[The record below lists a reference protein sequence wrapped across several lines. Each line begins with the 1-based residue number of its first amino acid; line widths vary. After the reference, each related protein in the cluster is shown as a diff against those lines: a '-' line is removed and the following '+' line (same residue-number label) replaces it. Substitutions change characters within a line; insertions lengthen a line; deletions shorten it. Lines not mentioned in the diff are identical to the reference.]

1 MMRSVRK
8 YNPSQ
13 FRSAIVS
20 IFAVAMLLFWTP
32 RILRAAGLDGGSTL
46 SGSAYDENGAP
57 SSYGQASPDESNSGG
72 SGYSGCFRLDDP
84 NADAK
89 AAAGMSP
96 CAPTQGSGTETLESG
111 FAPSSSA
118 SPGGNASQ
126 RGNASQS
133 GLPGVGNSVNK
144 QSVGEMMQKLG
155 ISSDEV
161 GELRSRMSGGGL
173 SPDDIQELCLHF
185 ASKQLGPA
193 DVQGILTGMGLDF
206 TQAQIEQLKSCTQLA
221 LPQSS
226 PSPVGAA
233 NGLPPVEVS
242 SIERTFRGLDSGSTP
257 QAPSTYDLTQ
267 FGYSLFSAQTP
278 VASGS
283 DIPLGNNY
291 MIGPGDEIRLLIWG
305 RINNTL
311 TLTVGRD
318 GSIVIP
324 QIGPLQVAGLSFDQ
338 AKKLIEDRAGQITG
352 VKVDVTMG
360 RLRSIQVFVVGE
372 VAKPGAYSVSALS
385 HVSNALE
392 TAGGITKIGSLRRIE
407 LRHGN
412 QASSVIDLYGLLLD
426 GRIPGDDQLQAGD
439 VIFVPVIGPVAGVAG
454 DVKRPAIY
462 ELAGQSESISNLIK
476 LAGGI
481 SAFGYS
487 QRVQLERVENHAHR
501 IALDVDLGEIRS
513 ARFVVHDGDL
523 IKVYPVLP
531 IEHDIVEIRGNV
543 NRPGKYQWHPGMRVS
558 DLIASAEGV
567 APHTFFKYALVRRKE
582 GKART
587 VRLVAVDLGDALSDQ
602 VSSPGDI
609 ALQQEDDLTV
619 YSESQMKYLPTVE
632 VMGEVRNPGYY
643 VLSQGMHVS
652 DLLYLAGGLKD
663 DAYQKQAE
671 LARTEVVNG
680 SHTSHTFIDV
690 DLRSALSGIDEHNPV
705 LEANDQL
712 FVRKAT
718 DWHLPW
724 VVYVRGRVAR
734 PGPYTIHEG
743 ERIASVLERAGG
755 LMPDA
760 YLPAAILIRQ
770 SVKELQQERLDQARG
785 RLREAIARAQITPT
799 VASAASPGQT
809 NENSQGLTMLQ
820 QVLQQSEGQQAQGR
834 LVIHLKPLDELAN
847 SPDNIAMIDQD
858 VLTIPRRP
866 SDVNVLG
873 EVYSPNAVVWRP
885 GLSVRDCLNM
895 AGGPTEG
902 ADADHTMVI
911 KADGS
916 VWTDEGIKQSK
927 RSTMFPLLPVIS
939 GGLMDSKV
947 SPGDTIYVPEQ
958 LIYTSKLQYASTITS
973 IIAQSL
979 SGLAIVGILA
989 ASL

>member
-1 MMRSVRK
+1 MRASCEISMMRTVRK
-8 YNPSQ
+8 NNHLRIR
-13 FRSAIVS
+13 FTITS
-20 IFAVAMLLFWTP
+20 IFAVVAL
-32 RILRAAGLDGGSTL
+32 ILCASREIRAAGLDGGSSL
-46 SGSAYDENGAP
+46 SGSTAANSGSNP
-57 SSYGQASPDESNSGG
+57 GFGQAPTDGG
-72 SGYSGCFRLDDP
+72 TAASGCFKLDDP
-84 NADAK
+84 NADTK
-89 AAAGMSP
+89 AAAGIPP
-96 CAPTQGSGTETLESG
+96 CAPTPGSSVETLDSG
-111 FAPSSSA
+111 SMPPGGA
-118 SPGGNASQ
+118 SPGS
-126 RGNASQS
+126 
-133 GLPGVGNSVNK
+133 LPGFGNSVNK

-161 GELRSRMSGGGL
+161 GALKSRMSSGGL
-173 SPDDIQELCLHF
+173 SSDDIQELCLHF
-185 ASKQLGPA
+185 ASKQLGPN
-193 DVQGILTGMGLDF
+193 DVQGILSAMGLDF
-206 TQAQIEQLKSCTQLA
+206 TQAQVEQLKSCTQLA
-221 LPQSS
+221 LPAS
-226 PSPVGAA
+226 PPAAAGAPAAAAGAA
-233 NGLPPVEVS
+233 AVS
-242 SIERTFRGLDSGSTP
+242 SIERTFRNLDSGATP
-257 QAPSTYDLTQ
+257 QAPSAHDLNQ
-267 FGYSLFSAQTP
+267 FGYSLFSAQMGGANGT
-278 VASGS
+278 
-283 DIPLGNNY
+283 DIPIGSNY
-291 MIGPGDEIRLLIWG
+291 MMGPGDEMRVLIWG

-318 GSIVIP
+318 GSILIP
-324 QIGPLQVAGLSFDQ
+324 QIGPLQIAGLSFDQ

-392 TAGGITKIGSLRRIE
+392 AAGGITKIGSLRRIE

-412 QASSVIDLYGLLLD
+412 QVSNIIDLYGLLLN
-426 GRIPGDDQLQAGD
+426 GRIPGDDQLQPGD

-462 ELAGQSESISNLIK
+462 ELAGQSESIENLIK

-487 QRVQLERVENHAHR
+487 QRVQLERVENHAQR
-501 IALDVDLGEIRS
+501 IALDVDLNAIRS

-531 IEHDIVEIRGNV
+531 TEHDIVVVRGNV
-543 NRPGKYQWHPGMRVS
+543 NRPGKYEWHPGMRVS
-558 DLIASAEGV
+558 DLLAAAEGV

-587 VRLVAVDLGDALSDQ
+587 VRLVPVDLGAALSDH
-602 VSSPGDI
+602 SSGPGDI
-609 ALQQEDDLTV
+609 ALQQEDDLTI

-671 LARTEVVNG
+671 LARTMVVNG
-680 SHTSHTFIDV
+680 AHTSHSFIDV
-690 DLRSALSGIDEHNPV
+690 DLRSALSGMDEHNPMLV
-705 LEANDQL
+705 ANDQL

-734 PGPYTIHEG
+734 PGPYTVHEG
-743 ERIASVLERAGG
+743 ERIAAVLEQAGG

-770 SVKELQQERLDQARG
+770 SVKQLQQARLDQARG
-785 RLREAIARAQITPT
+785 RLREAVARAQLTPT
-799 VASAASPGQT
+799 AASATAPPPAPGQT
-809 NENSQGLTMLQ
+809 NENSSGLMMLQ
-820 QVLQQSEGQQAQGR
+820 QVLMQSEGQQAQGR
-834 LVIHLKPLDELAN
+834 LVIHLRPLDELAN
-847 SPDNIAMIDQD
+847 SPDNIAMVDQD
-858 VLTIPRRP
+858 ILTIPRRP

-902 ADADHTMVI
+902 ADPDHTMVM

-916 VWTDEGIKQSK
+916 VWTDDGIKQSE

-939 GGLMDSKV
+939 GGLMESKV
-947 SPGDTIYVPEQ
+947 APGDTIYVPEQ

-979 SGLAIVGILA
+979 TGLAIIGIMGATL
-989 ASL
+989 

>member
-1 MMRSVRK
+1 MRLFRK
-8 YNPSQ
+8 LYHSIVG
-13 FRSAIVS
+13 SAIVPLL
-20 IFAVAMLLFWTP
+20 VAAALLFWTP
-32 RILRAAGLDGGSTL
+32 QLLHAAGLDDGSTL
-46 SGSAYDENGAP
+46 SGSSQNENGSNP
-57 SSYGQASPDESNSGG
+57 GYGQPLSDGSNSGA
-72 SGYSGCFRLDDP
+72 SGYAGCFKLDDP

-96 CAPTQGSGTETLESG
+96 CAPTQGSAAGTLDPGSMSG
-111 FAPSSSA
+111 SAPMGSA
-118 SPGGNASQ
+118 SAGASP
-126 RGNASQS
+126 AE
-133 GLPGVGNSVNK
+133 LGNSVNK
-144 QSVGEMMQKLG
+144 QSVSEMMQKLG

-193 DVQGILTGMGLDF
+193 DVQGILTGMGLAF
-206 TQAQIEQLKSCTQLA
+206 TQAQIDQLKSCTQLA

-226 PSPVGAA
+226 PSPAGASGGQA
-233 NGLPPVEVS
+233 PAEVS
-242 SIERTFRGLDSGSTP
+242 SIERTFRGLDSGAAP

-267 FGYSLFSAQTP
+267 FGYSLFSAQMAA
-278 VASGS
+278 ASGA
-283 DIPLGNNY
+283 DIPLGTNY
-291 MIGPGDEIRLLIWG
+291 MIGPGDEMRVLIWG

-360 RLRSIQVFVVGE
+360 RLRSVQVFVVGE

-392 TAGGITKIGSLRRIE
+392 AAGGITKIGSLRRIE

-426 GRIPGDDQLQAGD
+426 GRIPGDDQLQPGD
-439 VIFVPVIGPVAGVAG
+439 VVFVPVIGPVAGVAG

-487 QRVQLERVENHAHR
+487 QRVQLERVENHARR
-501 IALDVDLGEIRS
+501 IALDVDLGEVRS

-531 IEHDIVEIRGNV
+531 AEHDIVVIRGNV

-602 VSSPGDI
+602 ASGPGDI

-652 DLLYLAGGLKD
+652 DLLYLAGGLRD

-671 LARTEVVNG
+671 LARTQVVNG
-680 SHTSHTFIDV
+680 AHTSHTFIDV
-690 DLRSALSGIDEHNPV
+690 DLRSALSGVDEHNPM

-734 PGPYTIHEG
+734 PGPYTVHEG

-785 RLREAIARAQITPT
+785 RLREAIARAQLTPT
-799 VASAASPGQT
+799 VASAASPPAPGQP

-873 EVYSPNAVVWRP
+873 EVYSPNAVVWAP

-947 SPGDTIYVPEQ
+947 APGDTIYVPEQ

>member
-1 MMRSVRK
+1 MVRK
-8 YNPSQ
+8 YNPSR
-13 FRSAIVS
+13 FRPTIAALFVI
-20 IFAVAMLLFWTP
+20 ATLLFWTP
-32 RILRAAGLDGGSTL
+32 RVLRAAGLDGGSTL
-46 SGSAYDENGAP
+46 SGSSATETRSNPGYGQP
-57 SSYGQASPDESNSGG
+57 SSFDSSNGG
-72 SGYSGCFRLDDP
+72 SGYAGCFKLDDP

-96 CAPTQGSGTETLESG
+96 CAPAPGASAETLDSG
-111 FAPSSSA
+111 SASGPEPMGSA
-118 SPGGNASQ
+118 SPGGAPP
-126 RGNASQS
+126 R
-133 GLPGVGNSVNK
+133 GLPGFGNSVNK

-161 GELRSRMSGGGL
+161 GEFRSRMSSGGL

-206 TQAQIEQLKSCTQLA
+206 TQAQIDQLKSCTQLA

-226 PSPVGAA
+226 PSPTGSTGGQAPA
-233 NGLPPVEVS
+233 EVS
-242 SIERTFRGLDSGSTP
+242 TIERTFRGLDSGATP
-257 QAPSTYDLTQ
+257 QAPSTYNLTQ
-267 FGYSLFSAQTP
+267 FGYSLFSEQMTS
-278 VASGS
+278 ASGS
-283 DIPLGNNY
+283 DIPIGNNY
-291 MIGPGDEIRLLIWG
+291 MMGPGDEMRVLIWG

-311 TLTVGRD
+311 TLTIGRD
-318 GSIVIP
+318 GSILIP

-385 HVSNALE
+385 HVANALE
-392 TAGGITKIGSLRRIE
+392 AAGGITKIGSLRRIE

-426 GRIPGDDQLQAGD
+426 GRIPVDDQLQPGD

-487 QRVQLERVENHAHR
+487 QRVQLERVENHAQR
-501 IALDVDLGEIRS
+501 IALDVDLSEIRS

-531 IEHDIVEIRGNV
+531 AEHDIVMIRGNV

-602 VSSPGDI
+602 NSSPGDI
-609 ALQQEDDLTV
+609 ALQQEDDLTI

-652 DLLYLAGGLKD
+652 DLLYLAGGIKD

-671 LARTEVVNG
+671 LARTQVVNG
-680 SHTSHTFIDV
+680 AHTSHTFIDV

-734 PGPYTIHEG
+734 PGPYTVHEG

-785 RLREAIARAQITPT
+785 RLREAVARAQITPT
-799 VASAASPGQT
+799 IASATTPAAPGQT
-809 NENSQGLTMLQ
+809 NENSQGLVMLQ
-820 QVLQQSEGQQAQGR
+820 QVLAQSEGQQAQGR

-916 VWTDEGIKQSK
+916 VWTDDGIKQSK

-947 SPGDTIYVPEQ
+947 APGDTIYVPEQ